1 MYDDNGFLSI
11 PETADDDDDDDDEDE
26 DDDDG
31 GGDDDDD
38 EAPDEGRVYTLSFE
52 VVSVVTSCCEVSLVF
67 ICWSGSSIDACMP

>member
-1 MYDDNGFLSI
+1 MYDDNGFLIMII
-11 PETADDDDDDDDEDE
+11 PETA
-26 DDDDG
+26 
-31 GGDDDDD
+31 DDDD

>member
-1 MYDDNGFLSI
+1 MYDDNGFLII
-11 PETADDDDDDDDEDE
+11 PETADDDDDDDDDDE
-26 DDDDG
+26 DDDG
-31 GGDDDDD
+31 GGGDDDD